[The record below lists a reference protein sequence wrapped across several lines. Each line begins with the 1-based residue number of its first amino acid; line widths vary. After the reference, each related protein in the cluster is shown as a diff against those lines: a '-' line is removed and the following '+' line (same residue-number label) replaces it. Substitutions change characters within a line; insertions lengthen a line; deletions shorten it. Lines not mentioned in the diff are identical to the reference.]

1 MGKNGDSYVIGIKFW
16 ELTDSGKG
24 EHGNWGL
31 ISHKENAYDGKEAVR
46 AGQGSMG
53 IHYRRRRSGLWR
65 LSFHGSRSNFTIQEL
80 VTRDLAPYAQNAGT
94 QKYRV

>member
-1 MGKNGDSYVIGIKFW
+1 
-16 ELTDSGKG
+16 
-24 EHGNWGL
+24 
-31 ISHKENAYDGKEAVR
+31 
-46 AGQGSMG
+46 MG